1 MKFNP
6 EHLPSDVFDL
16 ILTTSFAEL
25 DLQQQKKILD
35 FLSEEDYEDMHAAA
49 QLASTQSDLKA
60 QAQAH
65 KIQLLSKVELLGT
78 NSNQGKRASFTYFWQ
93 AASILLLFSTA
104 WFGYKSITNEVKVET
119 QTIVSRD
126 TIYIQKDKTE
136 VEEIAEDV
144 AEITQSSKPILK
156 RKSVRPSATNS
167 SSIAKYKRQ
176 AVNEKTQVS
185 PPSLSVFSLDRLSE
199 VSNSPKRNSK
209 RYETLEQQ
217 FNYVSL

>member
-65 KIQLLSKVELLGT
+65 KIQLLSKVELLGN
-78 NSNQGKRASFTYFWQ
+78 NSNQGKRASFTYF
-93 AASILLLFSTA
+93 
-104 WFGYKSITNEVKVET
+104 G
-119 QTIVSRD
+119 
-126 TIYIQKDKTE
+126 
-136 VEEIAEDV
+136 
-144 AEITQSSKPILK
+144 
-156 RKSVRPSATNS
+156 
-167 SSIAKYKRQ
+167 KRQ
-176 AVNEKTQVS
+176 AYYFYFQR
-185 PPSLSVFSLDRLSE
+185 LGLDIKVLQMRS
-199 VSNSPKRNSK
+199 R
-209 RYETLEQQ
+209 
-217 FNYVSL
+217 